1 MSGAA
6 VGRDLVVDHAW
17 RSLAEGRPVLVE
29 GPAGIG
35 KTAVHRSLLA
45 TAGRAGWLV
54 LACAPTESESALPF
68 AALADLLAPLAG
80 RVPELPAP
88 QRAALAGVLL
98 AGEVTQPV
106 DERTVGVAT
115 ASLLATAATSTTATA
130 ATGTAATTATGTA
143 ATTGVAGAATAA
155 GLAAATGVAGDGA
168 GPSVPRLLVAVDDAP
183 WLDPPSERALRFA
196 VRRLTPGVAVLV
208 TARAER
214 AGVDPAPLG
223 IDHGA
228 TGGRLDRIAL
238 GPLGVGALHHVLRT
252 ETGTALPRPLLVR
265 IAEEAGGNPLLAIEL
280 ARAVLRMPQLPAPG
294 ADLPAAPSLR
304 RLVADRVAALPPDT
318 RHAIRLAALSG
329 VPALAALVR
338 AGVSPTAFDAA
349 EEAGLVAVAGEAV
362 AFTHPVYAAAVR
374 DDVPPGVRR
383 RLHRLLADTAYDP
396 DERAR
401 QLARCVS
408 APDPRAAAEIA
419 AAAVRQRARGAPET
433 AAGLYD
439 TAARLLPPGTPEEF
453 ARWRLAAA
461 ECRFD
466 SGDYPA
472 AKVAADL
479 AAEELT
485 GPARAE
491 ALLLRAVVAWSS
503 DEPPEA
509 ARLAAERALEAAPA
523 SSTLAGRIHAHL
535 SLFRDA
541 PEPACRDAQAA
552 VALLAASPQDRPV
565 HAAALLLLFFNEVRA
580 GLPARTDL
588 LERALVLEGEDPSWL
603 AGIVPAAW
611 WKAVDEHGRARDRL
625 SRMLARAVARG
636 DEPSQHELL
645 CHLGE
650 SELLAGRYSAAAAHI
665 AAARELGEQ
674 YGSDSAGEHW
684 LDGLLRAYRGQ
695 VAHASRIAED
705 GLRRAAELDDRWR
718 RRIFAQLAGFA
729 ALTGGRLP
737 EAARYYGELA
747 ATVDEL
753 GLAEPI
759 AQRFEPDW
767 LEACVGTGD
776 LVTAAEALDRLAVR
790 HRRLPRPWTTL
801 GLARSRV
808 LLAGALGR
816 DPSDAL
822 AELAAAR
829 AEVPAD
835 VLPLDRA
842 RCLLVA
848 GVAYRRVRRRRE
860 AREALTTAA
869 LEFEALGAAALA
881 GRARAE
887 ADRMG
892 GRPAAPRQLTGTERE
907 VARLAAT
914 GLTNRVIADTL
925 FISPKTVE
933 ANLARIYRKLGIA
946 SRAEL
951 GAVMARADGE
961 G

>member
-1 MSGAA
+1 MNGAA
-6 VGRDLVVDHAW
+6 VGRDTVVDRAW
-17 RSLAEGRPVLVE
+17 RALDEGRSVLVE

-35 KTAVHRSLLA
+35 KTVVHRALLA
-45 TAGRAGWLV
+45 AAGRAGWLV
-54 LACAPTESESALPF
+54 LSCAPTETEAALPF
-68 AALADLLAPLAG
+68 AALADLLAPLAA

-88 QRAALAGVLL
+88 QRAALGGVLL
-98 AGEVTQPV
+98 AGDEVAQPV

-115 ASLLATAATSTTATA
+115 RSLLD
-130 ATGTAATTATGTA
+130 
-143 ATTGVAGAATAA
+143 
-155 GLAAATGVAGDGA
+155 AAADPAA
-168 GPSVPRLLVAVDDAP
+168 PRLLVAVDDAP

-196 VRRLTPGVAVLV
+196 VRRLVPRVAVLV
-208 TARAER
+208 TARAEP
-214 AGVDPAPLG
+214 AGTEPAPLG
-223 IDHGA
+223 LDRGA
-228 TGGRLDRIAL
+228 AGARLDRVAL

-304 RLVADRVAALPPDT
+304 QLVADRVAALPPDT
-318 RHAIRLAALSG
+318 RHAIRLVALSG
-329 VPALAALVR
+329 LPTVAGLAR
-338 AGVSPTAFDAA
+338 AGVPAAALDPA
-349 EEAGLVAVAGEAV
+349 EEAGLVAVRGEEV
-362 AFTHPVYAAAVR
+362 VFTHPVYAAAVR
-374 DDVPPGVRR
+374 DDVPTGVRR
-383 RLHRLLADTAYDP
+383 RLHRLLADTATDP

-401 QLARCVS
+401 QLARCV
-408 APDPRAAAEIA
+408 AGPDAAAAAEIA
-419 AAAVRQRARGAPET
+419 AAAARQRSRGAPET

-439 TAARLLPPGTPEEF
+439 SATRLAPPGAPGGH

-472 AKVAADL
+472 AKAAADR

-509 ARLAAERALEAAPA
+509 VRAAADRALEAAPA
-523 SSTLAGRIHAHL
+523 GSSLAGRIHAHL

-541 PEPACRDAQAA
+541 PDPARRHAEAA
-552 VALLAASPQDRPV
+552 VALLAGRPDDRPV

-580 GLPARTDL
+580 GLPARADL
-588 LERALVLEGEDPSWL
+588 LDRGLALEGEEPSWL

-625 SRMLARAVARG
+625 HRMLDRAVARG

-650 SELLAGRYSAAAAHI
+650 TELLAGRYPAAAAHI

-684 LDGLLRAYRGQ
+684 LDGLLHAYRGELAEAAR
-695 VAHASRIAED
+695 VAED

-718 RRIFAQLAGFA
+718 RRIYAQLAGFA

-737 EAARYYGELA
+737 AAARHYGELA

-753 GLAEPI
+753 GLVEPI

-767 LEACVGTGD
+767 LEACVGAGD
-776 LVTAAEALDRLAVR
+776 LATAEAVLDRLAAR

-801 GLARSRV
+801 GLARSRA
-808 LLAGALGR
+808 LLAGARGR

-829 AEVPAD
+829 AAVPAD

-860 AREALTTAA
+860 AREALVAA
-869 LEFEALGAAALA
+869 AAEFEALGAAALA
-881 GRARAE
+881 ARARAE
-887 ADRMG
+887 AGRTG
-892 GRPAAPRQLTGTERE
+892 GRPPAPRQLTGTERE
-907 VARLAAT
+907 VARLAAA
-914 GLTNRVIADTL
+914 GRTNRVIADTL

-933 ANLARIYRKLGIA
+933 ANLARIYRKLGVA

-951 GAVMARADGE
+951 GAAMARAADGE

>member
-6 VGRDLVVDHAW
+6 AGRDMVVDHVR

-35 KTAVHRSLLA
+35 KTAVHRTLLA
-45 TAGRAGWLV
+45 AADRAGWLV
-54 LACAPTESESALPF
+54 LACAPTESESTLPF
-68 AALADLLAPLAG
+68 AALADLVAPLAA

-98 AGEVTQPV
+98 SGEVTQPV

-115 ASLLATAATSTTATA
+115 ASLLAAAADAGTATA
-130 ATGTAATTATGTA
+130 DAGTAER
-143 ATTGVAGAATAA
+143 V
-155 GLAAATGVAGDGA
+155 
-168 GPSVPRLLVAVDDAP
+168 VPRVLVAVDDAP

-196 VRRLTPGVAVLV
+196 LRRLVPRVAVLV
-208 TARAER
+208 TARAEP
-214 AGVDPAPLG
+214 AGTGPAPLG
-223 IDHGA
+223 LDHGA
-228 TGGRLDRIAL
+228 TGARLDRIAL

-304 RLVADRVAALPPDT
+304 RLVADRVAALPADT

-329 VPALAALVR
+329 VPTLVGLAR
-338 AGVSPTAFDAA
+338 AGVSGTAFDAA
-349 EEAGLVAVAGEAV
+349 EEAGLVTVTGEAV
-362 AFTHPVYAAAVR
+362 AFTHPVYAAGVR
-374 DDVPPGVRR
+374 AEVPPGVRR
-383 RLHRLLADTAYDP
+383 RLHRLFADTAHDP

-408 APDPRAAAEIA
+408 APDAEAAAEIA
-419 AAAVRQRARGAPET
+419 AAAARQRARGAPET

-439 TAARLLPPGTPEEF
+439 TAARLVPPDVPDEL

-509 ARLAAERALEAAPA
+509 ARVAAERALAAAPDA
-523 SSTLAGRIHAHL
+523 STLAGRIHAHL

-541 PEPACRDAQAA
+541 PDPARRHAEAA
-552 VALLAASPQDRPV
+552 VALLAASPDDRPV
-565 HAAALLLLFFNEVRA
+565 QAAALLLLFFNEVRA

-625 SRMLARAVARG
+625 HRMLDRAVARG
-636 DEPSQHELL
+636 DEPFQHELL

-650 SELLAGRYSAAAAHI
+650 SELLAGRYPAAAAHI

-674 YGSDSAGEHW
+674 YGSDAAGEHW
-684 LDGLLRAYRGQ
+684 LDGLLQAYRGQ
-695 VAHASRIAED
+695 LTGATRIAED

-737 EAARYYGELA
+737 AAARHYGELA
-747 ATVDEL
+747 ATVDEV
-753 GLAEPI
+753 GLVEPI

-776 LVTAAEALDRLAVR
+776 LVTAEAVLDRLAVR

-808 LLAGALGR
+808 LLAGAFGR
-816 DPSDAL
+816 DPSGAL

-848 GVAYRRVRRRRE
+848 GIAYRRVRRRRE
-860 AREALTTAA
+860 ARDALTTAA
-869 LEFEALGAAALA
+869 VEFEALGAAALA
-881 GRARAE
+881 ARARAE
-887 ADRMG
+887 ADRTG
-892 GRPAAPRQLTGTERE
+892 GRPAAPSQLTGTERE
-907 VARLAAT
+907 VARLAAA
-914 GLTNRVIADTL
+914 GRTNRVIADTL

-933 ANLARIYRKLGIA
+933 ANLARIYRKLGVA